1 MKITILGSG
10 GGEGYPAPF
19 CGCDHC
25 VEARRVG
32 GKSIRTLSQTLVNDD
47 LLIDY
52 PADTASHALRHGL
65 NLGDISNILI
75 THAHS
80 DHLAPIGISLRGGCY
95 AHKLKY
101 PELNIYGSSVAS
113 DVFTG
118 VMSAYG
124 IKMDKGILETVH
136 FNEILAYETKEIGN
150 YRVTALPAKHAPDL
164 IPLNYIIE
172 ENGKTLIY
180 FHDTGFPDMSV
191 LDFIKGRSFRA
202 DCVMMDATMGVMQI
216 DDTFKHM
223 SFDQDKRLAE
233 LLKKLGIANENT
245 RFIAN
250 HITHNKAETHEKIE
264 EIFEGSGIEV
274 SFDGKVVEI

>member
-1 MKITILGSG
+1 MRLWR
-10 GGEGYPAPF
+10 F
-19 CGCDHC
+19 
-25 VEARRVG
+25 
-32 GKSIRTLSQTLVNDD
+32 L
-47 LLIDY
+47 
-52 PADTASHALRHGL
+52 
-65 NLGDISNILI
+65 

-80 DHLAPIGISLRGGCY
+80 DHLAPIDFSLRGGCY

-101 PELNIYGSSVAS
+101 PEVNIYGSSVVS
-113 DVFTG
+113 DVFRS

-124 IKMDKGILETVH
+124 RKMDDAILSTVH
-136 FNEILAYETKEIGN
+136 LNEILAYETKEIGN
-150 YRVTALPAKHAPDL
+150 YRVTALPAKHAPGL

-172 ENGKTLIY
+172 QDGKTLFY
-180 FHDTGFPDMSV
+180 FHDTGFPDISV
-191 LDFIKGRSFRA
+191 LDFIKGRKFRA

-223 SFDQDKRLAE
+223 SFEQDKNLAV
-233 LLKKLGIANENT
+233 LLKKLGLAHDNT

-264 EIFEGSGIEV
+264 EIFEGTGIEV